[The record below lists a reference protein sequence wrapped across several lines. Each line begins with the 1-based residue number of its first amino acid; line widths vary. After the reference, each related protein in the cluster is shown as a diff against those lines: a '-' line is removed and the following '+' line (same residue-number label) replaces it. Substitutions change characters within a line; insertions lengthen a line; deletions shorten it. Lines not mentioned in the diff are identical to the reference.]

1 MEPASFRQAFFDT
14 VQELTD
20 FADDIAPEETIYWS
34 AEYIARGTQWYHF
47 NGYGRPDE
55 TDSIGQAFDLST
67 HSMTDVDARLMSLA
81 FLDFQDNQLITAY
94 TGERCHSAHVASS
107 MLSPSTRSA
116 PEVISVEVER
126 RQRLAG
132 GVERQARTTFMFV
145 GFERADDAALVPQGV
160 RLATSREFIS
170 PLWYRDRIRLVR
182 TEEAASHRV
191 VREA

>member
-14 VQELTD
+14 VHELTD
-20 FADDIAPEETIYWS
+20 FAEDIASEETIYWS

-47 NGYGRPDE
+47 NGYGRP
-55 TDSIGQAFDLST
+55 GNRQHRQAFDFVT

-81 FLDFQDNQLITAY
+81 FLDFQDNELIAAY

-107 MLSPSTRSA
+107 MLSASMRSA

-126 RQRLAG
+126 CQRLAG
-132 GVERQARTTFMFV
+132 GVERQARTAFMFV
-145 GFERADDAALVPQGV
+145 GFERADDAALVPQDV
-160 RLATSREFIS
+160 CLATSRDFIS
-170 PLWYRDRIRLVR
+170 PLWFRDRSRLVR
-182 TEEAASHRV
+182 TEEETSHQG